1 MKNCIKCNAEIE
13 DDVKF
18 CPKCGATQDP
28 QRELQE
34 KKEETPAVRRCKG
47 CGEEI
52 SSDLIFCPKCGVR
65 QNSTTD
71 RKENIDK
78 MIANAASV
86 TDDVSSV
93 VSDAYSLVKFGKKV
107 GKSATKVAGQS
118 LVNAQE
124 KTNQKREEENERIEF
139 IKGFTFSNDPLEI
152 QEQLTQMFEVQK
164 QLSTFSGTYKKMA
177 QRKMEAAI
185 VVLKKNKCKKEAKE
199 WEKMIETPSQ
209 KLGRTIKTIILI
221 VIILLVLYG
230 IIQTISTVGTIGKF
244 AGSVNNQSQSSS
256 ENTDDNTNK
265 ELDEDELVNEIIKS
279 AINDLL

>member
-1 MKNCIKCNAEIE
+1 MKNCIKCNAEVE

-28 QRELQE
+28 QKELQE

-199 WEKMIETPSQ
+199 WKKMIETPSQ

-256 ENTDDNTNK
+256 ENIDDNTNK

-279 AINDLL
+279 ALNDLL

>member
-124 KTNQKREEENERIEF
+124 KTNQKRENWIHKRVYI
-139 IKGFTFSNDPLEI
+139 LEWSFRNTGTAYSDVRSTEATQYI
-152 QEQLTQMFEVQK
+152 Q
-164 QLSTFSGTYKKMA
+164 
-177 QRKMEAAI
+177 RNI
-185 VVLKKNKCKKEAKE
+185 
-199 WEKMIETPSQ
+199 
-209 KLGRTIKTIILI
+209 
-221 VIILLVLYG
+221 
-230 IIQTISTVGTIGKF
+230 
-244 AGSVNNQSQSSS
+244 
-256 ENTDDNTNK
+256 
-265 ELDEDELVNEIIKS
+265 
-279 AINDLL
+279 

>member
-1 MKNCIKCNAEIE
+1 MKNCVNCNAEIE

-18 CPKCGATQDP
+18 CPKCGATQDVH
-28 QRELQE
+28 QDLQV
-34 KKEETPAVRRCKG
+34 KKDETPAVRRCKG

-52 SSDLIFCPKCGVR
+52 ASDLIFCPKCGVR
-65 QNSTTD
+65 QNTTTD

-93 VSDAYSLVKFGKKV
+93 VSDAYLLVKFGKKV

-124 KTNQKREEENERIEF
+124 KTSQKREEENERIEF
-139 IKGFTFSNDPLEI
+139 IKGFIFSNDPLEI
-152 QEQLTQMFEVQK
+152 QEQLAQMYEVQK

-185 VVLKKNKCKKEAKE
+185 DILKKNKFKKEAKE
-199 WEKMIETPSQ
+199 WKKTIETPSQ
-209 KLGRTIKTIILI
+209 KFGRIIKRIILI
-221 VIILLVLYG
+221 IIILLVLYG
-230 IIQTISTVGTIGKF
+230 IIQAISTIGTLGKF
-244 AGSVNNQSQSSS
+244 AGSMNNQSQNTS
-256 ENTDDNTNK
+256 ESTDENNSN
-265 ELDEDELVNEIIKS
+265 EIDEDELVNEIIRS
-279 AINDLL
+279 AIDELL

>member
-1 MKNCIKCNAEIE
+1 MQKLKMMLNSVQNVEKHKTRKKNYRK
-13 DDVKF
+13 
-18 CPKCGATQDP
+18 
-28 QRELQE
+28 

-164 QLSTFSGTYKKMA
+164 QLSTFNGTYKKWH
-177 QRKMEAAI
+177 
-185 VVLKKNKCKKEAKE
+185 KEK
-199 WEKMIETPSQ
+199 WKQP
-209 KLGRTIKTIILI
+209 
-221 VIILLVLYG
+221 LL
-230 IIQTISTVGTIGKF
+230 S
-244 AGSVNNQSQSSS
+244 
-256 ENTDDNTNK
+256 
-265 ELDEDELVNEIIKS
+265 
-279 AINDLL
+279 

>member
-1 MKNCIKCNAEIE
+1 MKNCVNCNAEIE

-18 CPKCGATQDP
+18 CPKCGATQEAQQD
-28 QRELQE
+28 LQV
-34 KKEETPAVRRCKG
+34 KKEGSPTVRRCKG

-52 SSDLIFCPKCGVR
+52 ASDLIFCPKCGVR
-65 QNSTTD
+65 QNTTTD

-139 IKGFTFSNDPLEI
+139 IKGFIFSNDPLEI
-152 QEQLTQMFEVQK
+152 QEQLTQMYEVQK

-185 VVLKKNKCKKEAKE
+185 DVLKKNKCKKEAKE
-199 WEKMIETPSQ
+199 WKKTIETPSQ
-209 KLGRTIKTIILI
+209 KFGRIIKRIILI

-230 IIQTISTVGTIGKF
+230 IIQAISTIGTLGNF
-244 AGSVNNQSQSSS
+244 AGSMNNQSQNTS
-256 ENTDDNTNK
+256 ESTDKNNSN
-265 ELDEDELVNEIIKS
+265 EIDEDELVNEIIRS
-279 AINDLL
+279 AIDDLL

>member
-28 QRELQE
+28 QKELQE

-107 GKSATKVAGQS
+107 GKSATKVAG
-118 LVNAQE
+118 
-124 KTNQKREEENERIEF
+124 
-139 IKGFTFSNDPLEI
+139 
-152 QEQLTQMFEVQK
+152 
-164 QLSTFSGTYKKMA
+164 
-177 QRKMEAAI
+177 
-185 VVLKKNKCKKEAKE
+185 
-199 WEKMIETPSQ
+199 
-209 KLGRTIKTIILI
+209 
-221 VIILLVLYG
+221 
-230 IIQTISTVGTIGKF
+230 
-244 AGSVNNQSQSSS
+244 
-256 ENTDDNTNK
+256 
-265 ELDEDELVNEIIKS
+265 
-279 AINDLL
+279 